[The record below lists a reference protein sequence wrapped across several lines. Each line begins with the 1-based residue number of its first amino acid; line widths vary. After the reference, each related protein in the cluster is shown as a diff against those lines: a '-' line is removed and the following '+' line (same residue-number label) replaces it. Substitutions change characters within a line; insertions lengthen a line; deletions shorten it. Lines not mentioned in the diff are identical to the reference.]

1 MRKIYYAGGA
11 VLTGD
16 QTCKAVLRLAR
27 ALALKDTSDIIEFP
41 IVEEG
46 GQVMTAHLLI
56 GPASQISSVPVAG
69 AADEPNDPEVIAELE
84 RRTSLLQ
91 PSRPVWDEEM
101 RDVPDLDF
109 DWDSLTR

>member
-27 ALALKDTSDIIEFP
+27 ALAMKNQSDIIEFP

-56 GPASQISSVPVAG
+56 GPASQISSVPVSG
-69 AADEPNDPEVIAELE
+69 ALDEPNDVEVIAELE
-84 RRTSLLQ
+84 RRTRELQ

-101 RDVPDLDF
+101 RDVPDLDIV
-109 DWDSLTR
+109 WDGSSD

>member
-1 MRKIYYAGGA
+1 MRKIFYAGGS

-27 ALALKDTSDIIEFP
+27 ALAMKGQSDIIEFP

-46 GQVMTAHLLI
+46 GQVAIAHLLI
-56 GPASQISSVPVAG
+56 GPASQIASIPVLG
-69 AADEPNDPEVIAELE
+69 AADEPNDHRVIAELE
-84 RRTSLLQ
+84 ERTQSLQ

-101 RDVPDLDF
+101 LDVPDLD
-109 DWDSLTR
+109 WDSELSR

>member
-1 MRKIYYAGGA
+1 MRKIYYAGGF

-27 ALALKDTSDIIEFP
+27 ALALKGDSDIIEFP
-41 IVEEG
+41 ILEEG

-56 GPASQISSVPVAG
+56 GPASQISSIPVAG
-69 AADEPNDPEVIAELE
+69 ADDEPNDAEVIAELE
-84 RRTSLLQ
+84 KRTRELQ
-91 PSRPVWDEEM
+91 PSRPVWDDEM
-101 RDVPDLDF
+101 RDVPDFDI